1 MADDDLITMKH
12 TEIAMTGSLEATDD
26 AAKAVQKTPNRVTL
40 NHLESRIV
48 DEEYIHPELFTHL
61 TICCVLLDN
70 GFVLV
75 GKSAPADP
83 ANFNEE
89 LGRKFAREDAI
100 RQMWPLEGYLLCERL
115 TEAEGER

>member
-1 MADDDLITMKH
+1 MVH
-12 TEIAMTGSLEATDD
+12 TEINAMTGSLEATDAAA
-26 AAKAVQKTPNRVTL
+26 AAKQKTPHRVTL
-40 NHLESRIV
+40 NHMESRIV

-61 TICCVLLDN
+61 TICCLLLDN

-83 ANFNEE
+83 GNFNEE
-89 LGRKFAREDAI
+89 LGRQFARDDAL

-115 TEAEGER
+115 KEAEEER